1 MEEELSSAC
10 DRETQMNILLWH
22 PTYVLGGG
30 YLLLVQLLEALGRH
44 PGVTTIT
51 AAIHKDY
58 RQWITSD
65 QFPAKVKQILVES
78 GTPIESVLGD
88 QDVVYM
94 VWPHGVSIPRISTP
108 TVCVYQDTILLD
120 AYGAHSTDT
129 FLKTMEQAVKET
141 VSKYSKVIV
150 TSNYTQQRFLEIVGA
165 GGMNKVAVLP
175 HIATDPNLKVLP
187 FSGREENVASGRVS
201 VAARRSGLDYLI
213 YPANVSEHKN
223 HLALMIAMSK
233 RQRKDTSLVLC
244 GYGTDSI
251 GKAGVTPNPY
261 LNRLN
266 KTIMERGLQSGSD
279 YQALGYV
286 EDTKADELMDGAL
299 GLIMPTRA
307 EGMGLPIHEAIER
320 GLPIIA
326 SDLPVLREHFA
337 DRSDAILWVDP
348 ESPLEIAQAWDY
360 LCDHHEDMCHMASK
374 SRGCGVT
381 WADVADKTFRILE
394 EEVRRTPRTLHVPGI
409 GMVGRMPRR
418 RWLKKV
424 EKSIK
429 RLWRRAG

>member
-1 MEEELSSAC
+1 
-10 DRETQMNILLWH
+10 MNILLWH

-44 PGVTTIT
+44 PGVTSIT

-65 QFPAKVKQILVES
+65 QFPAKVKQVLVET
-78 GTPIESVLGD
+78 GAPIESVMGN
-88 QDVVYM
+88 QDIVYM

-150 TSNYTQQRFLEIVGA
+150 TSHYTKQRFLEIVGA

-187 FSGREENVASGRVS
+187 FTGRDGVEASGIRTEVL
-201 VAARRSGLDYLI
+201 RRAGPGYLI

-233 RQRKDTSLVLC
+233 RQRRDTSLVLC

-251 GKAGVTPNPY
+251 GKPGVTPNPY

-266 KTIMERGLQSGSD
+266 KTISDRGLQSGID
-279 YQALGYV
+279 YQAMGYV
-286 EDTKADELMDGAL
+286 EDTKADELMDGAM

-326 SDLPVLREHFA
+326 SDLPVLREHFG
-337 DRSDAILWVDP
+337 DRSEAILWVDP

-360 LCDHHEDMCHMASK
+360 LCDHHVELCQKAQGN
-374 SRGCGVT
+374 RGCGVT
-381 WADVADKTFRILE
+381 WADVAERTFRILE

-409 GMVGRMPRR
+409 GRVGRIPRR
-418 RWLKKV
+418 RWLKNV